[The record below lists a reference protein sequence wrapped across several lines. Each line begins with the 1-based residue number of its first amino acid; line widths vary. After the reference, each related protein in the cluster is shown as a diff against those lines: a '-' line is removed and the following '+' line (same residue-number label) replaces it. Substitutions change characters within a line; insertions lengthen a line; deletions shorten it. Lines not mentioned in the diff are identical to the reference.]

1 MTRVALAQY
10 SGNIDKEKNLEKA
23 VGMARE
29 AAGNG
34 AKVICF
40 PELCTSVYMAYEND
54 ARHFASAEEASG
66 PSVSRMARVARETG
80 MVVVFPFFERAAGD
94 YFNAAVVLGPDG
106 GIIGKYRKSS
116 VPTTQ
121 LIPGGSEQFYFK
133 PGDLGYPVF
142 ETPFGLRIGIIIC
155 YERNLSEPAR
165 CIGLN
170 GADVLFVPVATV
182 AVTRP
187 WWEVLLRS
195 HAIHN
200 LYYVAAC
207 NKVGFDAGGAPN
219 EPYYGASMFV
229 DPMGQVMAQ
238 ASETEEQIVY
248 ADLDPSI
255 VRQARRKWTFY
266 EDRRPELYG
275 AIARKSGE

>member
-1 MTRVALAQY
+1 MTRVALAQFGA
-10 SGNIDKEKNLEKA
+10 SIDKERNLEKA
-23 VGMARE
+23 VSMAYE
-29 AAGNG
+29 AAANG
-34 AKVICF
+34 AKIICF
-40 PELCTSVYMAYEND
+40 PELCTTVYMPFEND
-54 ARHFASAEEASG
+54 ARHFADAEEVPG
-66 PSVSRMARVARETG
+66 PSVDRMARVARETG
-80 MVVVFPFFERAAGD
+80 TVIVLPLFERDGGS
-94 YFNAAVVLGPDG
+94 YYNSAVVLGPDG
-106 GIIGKYRKSS
+106 KIIGKYRKSS
-116 VPTTQ
+116 IPTTQ

-187 WWEVLLRS
+187 WWETLLRA
-195 HAIHN
+195 HAIQN

-207 NKVGFDAGGAPN
+207 NKVGYEAGGHPD
-219 EPYYGASMFV
+219 EPYYGQSLFV
-229 DPMGQVMAQ
+229 DPTGRVMAQ
-238 ASETEEQIVY
+238 ASETDDQIIY
-248 ADLDPSI
+248 ADLDPSV
-255 VRQARRKWTFY
+255 VREARRKWTFY

-275 AIARKSGE
+275 AISGRRP